1 MLLQNRSGFD
11 PVLNFIRPLLL
22 FTLAAKVFDGRRFG
36 VTFLAKV
43 VEENCNFEVV
53 WNNTAFIFA
62 DVFRTQFKFACLKV
76 PVAFFDKG
84 GVEHD
89 AEQSRVGQA
98 SVFEDDLDVAMQ
110 GPVFALVL
118 CKFEAGPS
126 FFGQVPAS
134 RLIDEQRFDVQSMA
148 VIDFEKR
155 VHTVARR
162 GGDFVE
168 LYCPEALDRRAF
180 NLSSME
186 GLKVV

>member
-1 MLLQNRSGFD
+1 MLLYNRSGFD
-11 PVLNFIRPLLL
+11 PVLDFICPLLH
-22 FTLAAKVFDGRRFG
+22 FTLAAEIFDSSRFG
-36 VTFLAKV
+36 VAFLAEV
-43 VEENCNFEVV
+43 VEENCNFEVI
-53 WNNTAFIFA
+53 WNNAAFVLS
-62 DVFRTQFKFACLKV
+62 DVFRTQLKFACLQV
-76 PVAFFDKG
+76 PVSFLDEG
-84 GVEHD
+84 CVEHD
-89 AEQSRVGQA
+89 AEQSSVGQA

-118 CKFEAGPS
+118 CKFEASPS

-134 RLIDEQRFDVQSMA
+134 RLIDEQRLDVQSMA

-162 GGDFVE
+162 GRDFVE

-186 GLKVV
+186 GLEVV